1 MKLFRTRTFNKDYQK
16 LKFTDRQYEK
26 YIKYL
31 ALLLNE
37 KPLPPEARDHRLIGN
52 YSGFREFHVS
62 GDVLVIYC
70 IEEGILRLTRIGSH
84 AQLYK

>member
-1 MKLFRTRTFNKDYQK
+1 MKLFRTKTFNKDYQK

-37 KPLPPEARDHRLIGN
+37 KRLPPEARDHRLIGN

-62 GDVLVIYC
+62 GDVLVIYWSY
-70 IEEGILRLTRIGSH
+70 IASKRTS
-84 AQLYK
+84 